1 MKTGII
7 RLIGKR
13 NGLQVEFTNVKS
25 KLVTMAPKNGESDI
39 SQPLLDIKNANVE
52 QLAGIEVEFEEVQG
66 QPTKI
71 RQKGQQFIAPTT
83 QANQAQNVNQPNI
96 GNQGQQENNQQNR
109 QGDFHN
115 PYNFIPA
122 PPRKTEAPEL
132 GDADP
137 TKCGMGHGSYS
148 PDRWSGRISVQLE
161 TITPL
166 LIPDAANATGDD
178 HKSFPLRIGADGLPY
193 LPPTSIKGMMRSAYE
208 AITNSRLSI
217 FQNHEDRLAYRLPTT
232 TGLQMVPARI
242 ERDKQGNEVIQL
254 YSGTSE
260 IGKDGQPQ
268 NNGPMYAA
276 WLPRYHRGQI
286 SRNAVRYSNNQLP
299 QHQEEVEAW
308 IERFQHWSWKKN
320 RQEHVKDFQY
330 WRVRKIVRVGGVLG
344 EKPNPTPKGQKED
357 KRSYH
362 ESLGSDTI
370 RKISGFVCITNP
382 NIDRKHDE
390 RVFFSPD
397 VAIPLTNELKQQWYR
412 LISNY
417 QDTHEKELNQG
428 QQGPPALQ
436 NSVWSRHITG
446 RDTEKELGVGTL
458 CFAHVHGQAG
468 ILKILSLYPVTISRG
483 LYQESP
489 LNLLPYENR
498 PAKKLTELSPA
509 DRLFGWVRQN
519 EDNNDQKKSQG
530 SYKGNLR
537 IGPVICQSPN
547 PITQFGQ
554 QGFPLAIL
562 GQPKPE
568 QTRFYTAKDKNGL
581 PLTSPGDRP
590 VPKESGY
597 ENNSRGLRGR
607 KVYPHHNG
615 LPLNHWQ
622 NPNEDRTQ
630 QANQRY
636 YQEYRRPQLE
646 GKEQRD
652 DQNRSIQAWVNPQTT
667 FSFNIDVTNLSE
679 VELGGLLWLLS
690 LPEHHYHRLGGGK
703 PLGFGS
709 VKLSIDW
716 EKTDLRQGDDW
727 KNYYQS
733 LAPTSSECTQEQAE
747 NKIITKFKEA
757 VQTTYGTKNTTFE
770 QVSFIAAFCRAAQ
783 GFDDNLPTHYPRKTD
798 RPNPESKIFEWFVEN
813 EKQNGSK
820 LSLPSLVNDRGLPLN
835 PTQ

>member
-25 KLVTMAPKNGESDI
+25 KLVTMAPKNGELDI

-52 QLAGIEVEFEEVQG
+52 QLEGIEVEFEEVQG

-71 RQKGQQFIAPTT
+71 RQKGQQFIPPSIQT
-83 QANQAQNVNQPNI
+83 NQPQNVNQPNV
-96 GNQGQQENNQQNR
+96 GQQGQQPNNQQNR

-178 HKSFPLRIGADGLPY
+178 HKSFPLRIGTDGLPY
-193 LPPTSIKGMMRSAYE
+193 LPSTSIKGMLRSAYE

-217 FQNHEDRLAYRLPTT
+217 FQKHDDRLAWRMPAKI
-232 TGLQMVPARI
+232 GPVPARV
-242 ERDKQGNEVIQL
+242 ERQGESLVLRIMEDKKLLGH
-254 YSGTSE
+254 
-260 IGKDGQPQ
+260 
-268 NNGPMYAA
+268 AA
-276 WLPRYHRGQI
+276 KLPRYKKKSKNKDKGELSEQ
-286 SRNAVRYSNNQLP
+286 AALKYQGTNQLP
-299 QHQEEVEAW
+299 KHGEPVWVEVNAKSTVTE
-308 IERFQHWSWKKN
+308 IRKRSSDQSPGPEWKKGWTC
-320 RQEHVKDFQY
+320 VT
-330 WRVRKIVRVGGVLG
+330 GA
-344 EKPNPTPKGQKED
+344 
-357 KRSYH
+357 
-362 ESLGSDTI
+362 
-370 RKISGFVCITNP
+370 
-382 NIDRKHDE
+382 NINGKANE
-390 RVFFSPD
+390 RVF
-397 VAIPLTNELKQQWYR
+397 VEANTNKTIPITPEIKNLWEN
-412 LISNY
+412 LIRNY
-417 QDTHEKELNQG
+417 QEVHTKDLEKRKKSNQKPQDYLG
-428 QQGPPALQ
+428 DKPGKTA
-436 NSVWSRHITG
+436 WSKHIW
-446 RDTEKELGVGTL
+446 DKEEATLKEGTL
-458 CFAHVHGQAG
+458 CYVELQGTQVKAL
-468 ILKILSLYPVTISRG
+468 IPVSISRR
-483 LYQESP
+483 LYDFAPDQ
-489 LNLLPYENR
+489 LLDSSLR
-498 PAKKLTELSPA
+498 PAQTLGKLSPSE
-509 DRLFGWVRQN
+509 RVFGWVKQ
-519 EDNNDQKKSQG
+519 QGKG

-537 IGPVICQSPN
+537 IGPVTCYSDQTCIQRFGN
-547 PITQFGQ
+547 P
-554 QGFPLAIL
+554 GFPLAIL

-568 QTRFYTAKDKNGL
+568 QTRFYTAEDKSGTPLKNGAKK
-581 PLTSPGDRP
+581 D
-590 VPKESGY
+590 SGY
-597 ENNSRGLRGR
+597 GNINRGLRGR
-607 KVYPHHNG
+607 KVYPHHRS
-615 LPLNHWQ
+615 LPDHHW
-622 NPNEDRTQ
+622 NDPNQSRTDPIDGH
-630 QANQRY
+630 
-636 YQEYRRPQLE
+636 YQEYRRPL
-646 GKEQRD
+646 GKDERD

-690 LPEHHYHRLGGGK
+690 LPKHHYHRLGGGK